1 MAAATERTSY
11 KFRNFAKLPPLY
23 EFYIGVAAQQKAMYS
38 KYTTDEL
45 IEAYNSMLDYS
56 GQLSPELSQE
66 IELRGGIK
74 SFKNLIAR
82 KKIVDE
88 EIKRLSAEIFSFVN
102 TDVDIEFI
110 KGRIKSEVLSEQE
123 VNNLIESKFYSF
135 KKYKVD
141 QSISKDV
148 YIQSLITTLAASV
161 IGGMALALLVYFI
174 TPIFLYFIIPI
185 YLIDY
190 LIIHLI
196 TKKTRRNIIVFISI
210 LVSTIISIILGVYLA
225 GMFLP
230 AA

>member
-1 MAAATERTSY
+1 
-11 KFRNFAKLPPLY
+11 
-23 EFYIGVAAQQKAMYS
+23 MYS

-74 SFKNLIAR
+74 SFENLIIR

-88 EIKRLSAEIFSFVN
+88 EIKRLSTEIFSFAN

-110 KGRIKSEVLSEQE
+110 KGKIKSEVLSKQE

-141 QSISKDV
+141 QYISKDV
-148 YIQSLITTLAASV
+148 YIQSLIATLAASV
-161 IGGMALALLVYFI
+161 IGGMVLALLVFFI
-174 TPIFLYFIIPI
+174 TPVFLYFIIPI